1 MATHVLIKPII
12 TEKSTRSGEKAGKYA
27 FRVAK
32 TANKI
37 EIKKAVEAA
46 YSVQVEDVNTQ
57 VNVGKKKMRQT
68 KQGLAVGMK
77 SSFKKA
83 YVTIKKGE
91 SIDFFGNV

>member
-27 FRVAK
+27 FRVVK

-83 YVTIKKGE
+83 YVTLKKGE